1 LKGKTKEATMKENM
15 EGGETMAE
23 ETADGEKATPT
34 EDPSENTMAKKT
46 KRVEW
51 WNERRAGEM
60 TET

>member
-1 LKGKTKEATMKENM
+1 MKENM

-23 ETADGEKATPT
+23 ETVDGEKATPT
-34 EDPSENTMAKKT
+34 EDPSEDTMAKKT